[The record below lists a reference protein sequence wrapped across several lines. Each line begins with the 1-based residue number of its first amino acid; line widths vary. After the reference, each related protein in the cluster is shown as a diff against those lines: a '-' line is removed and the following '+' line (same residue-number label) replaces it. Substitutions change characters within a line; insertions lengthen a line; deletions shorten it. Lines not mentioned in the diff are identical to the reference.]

1 MEFPDLQVMLNPV
14 MTKSEEFEVAQ
25 ELVAALLNFNKQKG
39 LEDLN
44 ALDRFA
50 VAKHLENVAKFVKD
64 ALSQEA
70 LALTKTLIEDHHKDD
85 KGEIISV
92 SKQFPYKGNTWIY
105 VIKEEY
111 MQLGEQFLPD
121 GKKDPLSAS
130 YKNCELAQLKLKEES
145 KSITAQ
151 MAGLR
156 VRILNEHPRLL
167 PTNVSASLTLKE
179 VK

>member
-50 VAKHLENVAKFVKD
+50 VARHLENVAKFVKE

-85 KGEIISV
+85 NGEIISV

-121 GKKDPLSAS
+121 GNRDPNSIS
-130 YKNCELAQLKLKEES
+130 FHSCEMAQLKLKEDS
-145 KSITAQ
+145 KALTKQ
-151 MAGLR
+151 MEGLR
-156 VRILNEHPRLL
+156 ARILNDHPRLL
-167 PTNVSASLTLKE
+167 PTNVFASLTLKE